1 MQEIANSE
9 TAEQAFQWFDK
20 VSLKFFSRFLVDIV
34 SVFILIRFIY
44 FRHYKRTDL
53 FLTFFGFN
61 IVIFLITY
69 LLNKVEMSMGA
80 AFGLFAVFSIL
91 RYRTEGLSA
100 KDVTYLFLTIALGL
114 ITAISKG
121 SWDDLSIM
129 SGILLVIIA
138 LLEGNWLMKKE
149 QTRIVTYDKIGLIT
163 PEKREELIADL
174 KTRTGLDIHR
184 VEIQEY
190 DFLKDAT
197 QIMIFYYE
205 K

>member
-1 MQEIANSE
+1 
-9 TAEQAFQWFDK
+9 
-20 VSLKFFSRFLVDIV
+20 
-34 SVFILIRFIY
+34 
-44 FRHYKRTDL
+44 
-53 FLTFFGFN
+53 
-61 IVIFLITY
+61 
-69 LLNKVEMSMGA
+69 MGA

-138 LLEGNWLMKKE
+138 LLEGNWIMKKE

-174 KTRTGLDIHR
+174 KTRTGLNIHR
-184 VEIQEY
+184 VEVQEY
-190 DFLKDAT
+190 DFLKDAA
-197 QIMIFYYE
+197 QVMIFYYE